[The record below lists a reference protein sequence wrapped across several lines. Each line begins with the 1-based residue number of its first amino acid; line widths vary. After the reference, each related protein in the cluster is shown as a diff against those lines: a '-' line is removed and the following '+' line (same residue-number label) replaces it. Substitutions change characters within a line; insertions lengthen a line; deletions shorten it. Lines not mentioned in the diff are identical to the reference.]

1 MSRPRATLNGAT
13 RLRVK
18 LCDSLPRVPPA
29 RYRQPEML
37 TSDLVRSVLDSVPDA
52 MVITD
57 ASGAIVFTNHQVTEL
72 FGYEASEIK
81 GQSVEILLPE
91 RFRGKH
97 VRYRQKYTENV
108 RSRPMGMGLDLFALR
123 KDGTEFPVEISLS
136 PMASNGELLAVAA
149 IRDVTDRRT
158 IQMQLREARE
168 AAERAYQ
175 AKSRFLATASHDLRQ
190 PLQTLALLNGAMR
203 RMVTDSELTDP
214 LLQEEQAIGAMSRLL
229 NALLDISKLESGAI
243 KPELTDFT
251 VAEIF
256 LELRN
261 EFAALAAQ
269 KGLELSVEPCADSVH
284 SDPSLVGQILRNLIS
299 NAIKYTREGCVRLQ
313 CLHDEA
319 FVRVEVLDTGI
330 GIPAGALSH
339 IYDEF
344 YQGGVSTNTSR
355 DGYGLG
361 LSIVHRLVKLL
372 DLKLHVRSEVDKG
385 STFSLDLP
393 LGKSAT
399 RNLQVASQPDWSS
412 NTRSSVNRHVLLV
425 EDDPAVRNA
434 TRMLLRV
441 EGYRVST
448 AASLREA
455 LERARDSHGI
465 DLVLTDYHLQGD
477 DTGVQVIMALREAL
491 GPTLK
496 AILVT
501 GDTSSAIRDLSGDT
515 HLRLASKPVNAE
527 ELLGVMKSLLMTSI
541 AALPHS

>member
-1 MSRPRATLNGAT
+1 
-13 RLRVK
+13 
-18 LCDSLPRVPPA
+18 
-29 RYRQPEML
+29 ML
-37 TSDLVRSVLDSVPDA
+37 SSDLVRSVLDCVPDA
-52 MVITD
+52 MVIID
-57 ASGAIVFTNHQVTEL
+57 ASGAIVFTNHQVAEL
-72 FGYEASEIK
+72 FGYEASEIR
-81 GQSVEILLPE
+81 GQKVEILLPE
-91 RFRGKH
+91 RFRGRH
-97 VRYRQKYTENV
+97 VRHRDDYAKNV

-136 PMASNGELLAVAA
+136 PMPSNGELLAVAA

-158 IQMQLREARE
+158 IQMHLKEAQE
-168 AAERAYQ
+168 AAERANQ
-175 AKSRFLATASHDLRQ
+175 TKSRFLATASHDLRQ

-203 RMVTDSELTDP
+203 RMVTDSELSDP

-243 KPELTDFT
+243 KAEVTDFSL
-251 VAEIF
+251 AEIF
-256 LELRN
+256 AELRN
-261 EFAALAAQ
+261 EFAAMAAQ
-269 KGLELSVEPCADSVH
+269 KGLQLSVEPCADFVH
-284 SDPSLVGQILRNLIS
+284 SDRSLVGQILRNLIS
-299 NAIKYTREGCVRLQ
+299 NAIKYTRKGCVRLQ
-313 CLHDEA
+313 CLHHEA

-330 GIPAGALSH
+330 GIPSGALSH

-344 YQGGVSTNTSR
+344 YQVGVSTNTSR

-399 RNLQVASQPDWSS
+399 RNLQLSSLPDSS
-412 NTRSSVNRHVLLV
+412 FNTRSSVNRHVLLV

-455 LERARDSHGI
+455 LERARESDDI

-477 DTGVQVIMALREAL
+477 DTGPQVIASLREAL

-501 GDTSSAIRDLSGDT
+501 GDTSAAIRELSSDT

-527 ELLGVMKSLLMTSI
+527 ELLGALKSLLMTSI
-541 AALPHS
+541 AAMPHS